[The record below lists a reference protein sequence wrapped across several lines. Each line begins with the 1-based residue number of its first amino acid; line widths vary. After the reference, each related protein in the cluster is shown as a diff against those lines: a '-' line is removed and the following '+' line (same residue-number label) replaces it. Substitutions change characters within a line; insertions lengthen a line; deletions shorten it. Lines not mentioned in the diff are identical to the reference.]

1 MNKDNI
7 LDLLKKINYPGFSRD
22 IVSFG
27 MIKDIIIDNETVSL
41 HLNVKSS
48 NEEKK
53 NQLINE
59 IKTLLLS
66 ETPFKEINIK
76 IDEGSETSNS
86 GSQVAAQQGP
96 STISGIKHIIAISSG
111 KGGVGKST
119 VGCKFGIVFKRS
131 RFKSWFA

>member
-66 ETPFKEINIK
+66 ETSFKEINIK
-76 IDEGSETSNS
+76 IDEGSL
-86 GSQVAAQQGP
+86 
-96 STISGIKHIIAISSG
+96 
-111 KGGVGKST
+111 
-119 VGCKFGIVFKRS
+119 
-131 RFKSWFA
+131 

>member
-7 LDLLKKINYPGFSRD
+7 LDLLKKITYPGFSRD

-66 ETPFKEINIK
+66 ETPIKEINIK
-76 IDEGSETSNS
+76 MDEGSETSNS
-86 GSQVAAQQGP
+86 GSQVAANRAHRQYL
-96 STISGIKHIIAISSG
+96 
-111 KGGVGKST
+111 V
-119 VGCKFGIVFKRS
+119 
-131 RFKSWFA
+131 

>member
-7 LDLLKKINYPGFSRD
+7 LDLLKKITYPGFSRD

-59 IKTLLLS
+59 IKTLNLS
-66 ETPFKEINIK
+66 
-76 IDEGSETSNS
+76 
-86 GSQVAAQQGP
+86 A
-96 STISGIKHIIAISSG
+96 GI
-111 KGGVGKST
+111 
-119 VGCKFGIVFKRS
+119 FL
-131 RFKSWFA
+131 